1 MKTIVARF
9 IGVCL
14 LLLGGFAAAQDYPTR
29 PVKIIVGF
37 PPGQAADTI
46 ARLLAHELQNKLGQ
60 PFIVENR
67 PGAGTILAHDVGMR
81 SPADG
86 YTLIMSSSGALAV
99 NPSLYSTLP
108 YDSLKSFA
116 PIALVASGAL
126 FLVASPD
133 FPASTVK
140 ELVAYAKAHPG
151 EINYASSGNGIT
163 NHLIMEM
170 FKKAAELDLVHVPY
184 KGSSPA
190 LTDVITGR
198 VPLMFDTGP
207 AVLPFMRAGKLKA
220 IAVSSLVRFG
230 AAPEVPTIAESGFP
244 SFGATAW
251 TALIAP
257 AGVPKEIVTKLNA
270 EVMKYLAKPETKQQF
285 VSLGLTPGNGTPDEF
300 GAFLRSEV
308 LRWGA
313 AVKNSGAHAN

>member
-1 MKTIVARF
+1 MKTIVAWLS
-9 IGVCL
+9 L
-14 LLLGGFAAAQDYPTR
+14 LLLGGFAAAQDYPSK

-37 PPGQAADTI
+37 PPGQATDTV
-46 ARLLAHELQNKLGQ
+46 ARLLAQELQNNLGQ

-67 PGAGTILAHDVGMR
+67 PGSGSILAHEIGMR

-86 YTLIMSSSGALAV
+86 YTLIMSSSGALAI
-99 NPSLYSTLP
+99 NPALYSKLP

-116 PIALVASGAL
+116 PIAQVASGAL

-140 ELVAYAKAHPG
+140 DLVVLVKANPG
-151 EINYASSGNGIT
+151 VINYASSGNGIT

-170 FKKAAELDLVHVPY
+170 FKNAAGLDLVHVPY

-190 LTDVITGR
+190 LMDVIAGR

-207 AVLPFMRAGKLKA
+207 AVLPFLRAGKLKA
-220 IAVSSLVRFG
+220 IAVSGLVRFS

-244 SFGATAW
+244 GFAATAW
-251 TALIAP
+251 PALIAP
-257 AGVPKEIVTKLNA
+257 AGVPKEVVSKLNA
-270 EVMKYLAKPETKQQF
+270 EVMKFLAKSDTKQKF
-285 VSLGLTPGNGTPDEF
+285 ESLGMTPGNGTPDEF
-300 GAFLRSEV
+300 GAYLKSEI
-308 LRWGA
+308 LKWGA
-313 AVKNSGAHAN
+313 AVKKSGAHAD